1 MASAPDLSTT
11 LQDVW
16 LLGVALGE
24 WRVVDFKTG
33 CQGSIV
39 AHKVYDSTRM
49 RESKSLTLSESF
61 CRSLTVAAD
70 PSKL

>member
-1 MASAPDLSTT
+1 VASAPDLGTT

-16 LLGVALGE
+16 LLGVALVE

-39 AHKVYDSTRM
+39 AQGVRLYQDERVKVAHPQ
-49 RESKSLTLSESF
+49 REFL
-61 CRSLTVAAD
+61 
-70 PSKL
+70 